1 MNTKNNNILT
11 IALTIIII
19 ILVIICIFLFL
30 KMEFLEEK
38 YEYQY
43 ENSLNNNDNNSNNN
57 NSNSNNNVNNQ
68 DNTNTKDFISRSEAE
83 NIALKSLNINAED
96 VYELKSELDY
106 KFNTDIYEIEFKY
119 DRHEYEFYINAKTG
133 EIIKSF
139 KERD

>member
-43 ENSLNNNDNNSNNN
+43 ENSLNNNDNNS
-57 NSNSNNNVNNQ
+57 
-68 DNTNTKDFISRSEAE
+68 KDFISRSEAE

>member
-11 IALTIIII
+11 IALTTIII

-43 ENSLNNNDNNSNNN
+43 ENSLNNNNSNT
-57 NSNSNNNVNNQ
+57 NNNVNNQ
-68 DNTNTKDFISRSEAE
+68 DNTNTKDFISCSEAE
-83 NIALKSLNINAED
+83 NIALKSLNINAKD